1 MVMEE
6 CVHRVRGFPNHWAH
20 GMPGTQTPLH
30 TLMNTSQTDRGSDPN
45 LPTGGGFSQT
55 GPTAHVPADNTGAAP
70 GERQLD
76 DALRETF
83 PASDP
88 ISPGTAAT
96 QQAAGAPRRTAAAP
110 AESSSEPIPFPTH
123 DSVAARQAIRE
134 DGADLDGI
142 LSELQHGR
150 GREQVNDD
158 NVKALIALAHERG
171 DAQLE
176 LLLREWQ
183 SPCGEG
189 AGSLPPT
196 LPPP

>member
-1 MVMEE
+1 MTTE
-6 CVHRVRGFPNHWAH
+6 HPD
-20 GMPGTQTPLH
+20 PGA
-30 TLMNTSQTDRGSDPN
+30 DRE

-55 GPTAHVPADNTGAAP
+55 GPTAHVGADKTDAPP
-70 GERQLD
+70 GEKQLD

-88 ISPGTAAT
+88 ISPGAAAAE
-96 QQAAGAPRRTAAAP
+96 QAAEAPPDTATSPAA
-110 AESSSEPIPFPTH
+110 SSQAPIPFPTSE
-123 DSVAARQAIRE
+123 SVAAQRAERQKSDDANDANDI
-134 DGADLDGI
+134 DGI
-142 LSELQHGR
+142 FRELQHGR
-150 GREQVNDD
+150 GRERVDD
-158 NVKALIALAHERG
+158 ANVKALIALAHERG